1 MIAMKESLLLC
12 FVVVVVVVV
21 TLDKGKRGNTD

>member
-12 FVVVVVVVV
+12 FVVVVVVV